1 MKGCCKGLIPP
12 CSSLLCQAGLTAQVT
27 SCGVSPTPDLPFL
40 LSSPPGP
47 PLGQESAC
55 ASPTPVRGSCRQE
68 QVDLA
73 TRQGGTAEPNFL
85 QVLLDYTHYLLTI
98 FREEGAG

>member
-12 CSSLLCQAGLTAQVT
+12 SSSLLCQAGLTAQVT

-40 LSSPPGP
+40 LSSPLGP
-47 PLGQESAC
+47 PLAQASAC
-55 ASPTPVRGSCRQE
+55 PSPTPMNGPCE
-68 QVDLA
+68 LA
-73 TRQGGTAEPNFL
+73 ACQGGTTEPTFL

-98 FREEGAG
+98 FREEGTG